1 MDPVFIHTESL
12 SSEDITSTQQT
23 GELQMLR
30 GVAEYRLRLALESN
44 RGGLTLD
51 RRLRGGLFKY
61 PMEVLLT
68 KN

>member
-30 GVAEYRLRLALESN
+30 GVTEYRLRLALESN

-51 RRLRGGLFKY
+51 RMLRGGLFK
-61 PMEVLLT
+61 
-68 KN
+68 

>member
-1 MDPVFIHTESL
+1 MDPIFIHMESL
-12 SSEDITSTQQT
+12 SSEDMTSTKQT
-23 GELQMLR
+23 GELQVLR
-30 GVAEYRLRLALESN
+30 GVTESRLRLTLESN

-51 RRLRGGLFKY
+51 RMLRGGLSKY

>member
-1 MDPVFIHTESL
+1 MDPVFIHMESL
-12 SSEDITSTQQT
+12 SSEDITSTKQT

-30 GVAEYRLRLALESN
+30 GVTEYRLRLALESN

-51 RRLRGGLFKY
+51 RMLTGGLFKY